1 MKVLVIEDEDAATRL
16 MFKILERARPG
27 IQVIA
32 HIDSVHDAV
41 EWISANEAPDLVF
54 MDIQLGDGLSF
65 EIFDQVEINCPVI
78 FTTAYDEYTLRA
90 FKVNSIDYLLKP
102 LSLEDLE
109 NALKKYDKLRA
120 GSKGDDALH
129 PVTSSQIESILNLL
143 SPAKSQTQYKS
154 RFLIK
159 VGDKFFSITKDQIAY
174 FYTEDKGVF
183 IQTKDKNR
191 YPVDNSLDD
200 LEKMLDP
207 EIFFR
212 INRQFIVHVEAVNRL
227 HAYFNGKMKVFLK
240 PDAPEEVIVSRE
252 KASALKLWLDR

>member
-27 IQVIA
+27 IEVVA
-32 HIDSVHDAV
+32 HIDTVEDAV
-41 EWISANEAPDLVF
+41 KWLSENPAPDLVF

-65 EIFDQVEINCPVI
+65 EIFEQVEINCPVI

-102 LSLEDLE
+102 LQLDDLE
-109 NALKKYDKLRA
+109 AALRKYDKLKA
-120 GSKGDDALH
+120 GGNSDESLH
-129 PVTSSQIESILNLL
+129 NITQTQIESILKVLN
-143 SPAKSQTQYKS
+143 PNKANHYKS

-159 VGDKFFSITKDQIAY
+159 VGDKFFSITTDQIAY

-183 IQTKDKNR
+183 IQTHDKQR
-191 YPVDNSLDD
+191 YPLDNSLDE
-200 LEKMLDP
+200 LEKVLDP
-207 EIFFR
+207 EVFFR
-212 INRQFIVHVEAVNRL
+212 INRQFIVHVSAVIRL

-240 PDAPEEVIVSRE
+240 PNVEEDVIVSRD
-252 KASALKLWLDR
+252 KATALKLWLDK

>member
-27 IQVIA
+27 IEVIA
-32 HIDSVHDAV
+32 QIDSVEDAV
-41 EWISANEAPDLVF
+41 EWLGNHTAPDLIF

-65 EIFDQVEINCPVI
+65 EIFEKVDISCPVV

-102 LSLEDLE
+102 LQLEDLE
-109 NALKKYDKLRA
+109 LALKKYDKLRS
-120 GSKGDDALH
+120 GNNTEEALH
-129 PVTSSQIESILNLL
+129 PVSQAQIESILNLL
-143 SPAKSQTQYKS
+143 NPAKATQYKS

-159 VGDKFFSITKDQIAY
+159 VGDKFFSVTKDQIAY
-174 FYTEDKGVF
+174 FYTEDKSVF
-183 IQTKDKNR
+183 IQTHDKQR
-191 YPVDNSLDD
+191 YPIDNSLDD
-200 LEKMLDP
+200 LDKILDP

-212 INRQFIVHVEAVNRL
+212 INRQYIVHVDAVSKL
-227 HAYFNGKMKVFLK
+227 HNYFNGKMKVFLK
-240 PDAPEEVIVSRE
+240 PEAQEEVIVSRD